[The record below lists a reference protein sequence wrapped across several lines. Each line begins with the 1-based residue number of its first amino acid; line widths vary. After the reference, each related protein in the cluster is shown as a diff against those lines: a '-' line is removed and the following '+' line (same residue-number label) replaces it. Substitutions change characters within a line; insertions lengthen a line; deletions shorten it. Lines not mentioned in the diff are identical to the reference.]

1 MSSKSVM
8 HARAHLHA
16 RPDIFHYVCSIFCL
30 QGVHIYFVHVFFT
43 MYRFLSVSM
52 HCSIFAQVASFTLL
66 FQISS
71 QELERNG
78 FLEANRPEVDVEVDL
93 TRPSCSGAVNISGPD
108 GVSGLR
114 SGDEAATCALRIPV
128 LHGARSGSRIVGVP
142 VSSEHALNF
151 LFLLSSGGVV
161 LLPLRLFVLLSAAV
175 RRCALS
181 FFRCSSSCVPRASA
195 RS

>member
-1 MSSKSVM
+1 M

-93 TRPSCSGAVNISGPD
+93 TRPSCSGAFIFQVQSVLGFAFGRRGRDLRFADPCPSWRSLGQPD
-108 GVSGLR
+108 CGCTGVQ
-114 SGDEAATCALRIPV
+114 
-128 LHGARSGSRIVGVP
+128 
-142 VSSEHALNF
+142 
-151 LFLLSSGGVV
+151 
-161 LLPLRLFVLLSAAV
+161 
-175 RRCALS
+175 
-181 FFRCSSSCVPRASA
+181 
-195 RS
+195 